1 MILSRIEDDNG
12 NWLQLE
18 IEIENR
24 DYKDCTI
31 LSSGLV
37 IRWGSALKV
46 ESYYEYDNAMK
57 VIFNG

>member
-18 IEIENR
+18 IETENR